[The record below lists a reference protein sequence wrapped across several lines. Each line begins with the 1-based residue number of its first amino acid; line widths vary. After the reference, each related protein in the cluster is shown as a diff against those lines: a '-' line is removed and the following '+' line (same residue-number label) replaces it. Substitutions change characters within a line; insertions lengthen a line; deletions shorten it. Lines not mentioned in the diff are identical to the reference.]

1 MKSARWLNLRS
12 FIASRLSVLGA
23 EKHEAEFNRDS
34 RTWTRQMAQDFL
46 AREQYEKGPA
56 LAMVG
61 MLSAL
66 WSQVEADIA
75 KGSPDFHR
83 LLTAAKAGMIP
94 SALPAM
100 AGPGGYS
107 IDQLASLMGPSLY
120 QMPDFSLFQNEL
132 KGYNEVVRW
141 PLYSTKSYPT
151 TGTAQLTFYDQSE
164 GLATNGRADTNMQAA
179 GQLPG
184 NQMHVAHSLRIF
196 PIAPKASFSAT
207 SVVSAFA
214 AAELLD
220 VLTNLCWAEITV
232 SDKLYL
238 IAAPLT
244 LLPAGQGPGTF
255 HNTSGINTANS
266 FSWANNGHPSNEA
279 IYRLNPPL
287 GILPTRTF
295 LVTNNW
301 KGTPPTVTNA
311 IRFNNN
317 LDGWRLR
324 SVQ

>member
-1 MKSARWLNLRS
+1 MNGIGRWTNVREY
-12 FIASRLSVLGA
+12 IAQRLAAIGA
-23 EKHEAEFNRDS
+23 AKHQAEFLRDS
-34 RTWTRQMAQDFL
+34 RTWSPGMSADFL
-46 AREQYEKGPA
+46 GRTDFQRGPA

-61 MLSAL
+61 MLAAL
-66 WSQVEADIA
+66 YREADR
-75 KGSPDFHR
+75 D
-83 LLTAAKAGMIP
+83 LLTGSGMFRKIALAMGQP
-94 SALPAM
+94 LPAQ
-100 AGPGGYS
+100 GGQGGYS
-107 IDQLASLMGPSLY
+107 AQQLASLMGASLFA
-120 QMPDFSLFQNEL
+120 MPDFSLFQNEL

-141 PLYSTKSYPT
+141 PLYSTKSYPAA
-151 TGTAQLTFYDQSE
+151 GTAQLTFFDQSE

-184 NQMHVAHSLRIF
+184 NQMHVAHSLRIL

-207 SVVSAFA
+207 TVVGPFA
-214 AAELLD
+214 AAEILD
-220 VLTNLCWAEITV
+220 TLVTLSFAEITV

-255 HNTSGINTANS
+255 VNNPGIATANG

-311 IRFNNN
+311 IRYNNN

>member
-1 MKSARWLNLRS
+1 MKATIGSAARWLNLRA
-12 FIASRLSVLGA
+12 FIASRLSEIGA
-23 EKHEAEFNRDS
+23 ERHAAEFTRDS
-34 RTWTRQMAQDFL
+34 RTWTRQMAEDFL
-46 AREQYEKGPA
+46 GREGAERGPA
-56 LAMVG
+56 LGMAG
-61 MLSAL
+61 MLTRLYEKADADLRTGSREFLSILKAL
-66 WSQVEADIA
+66 GQ
-75 KGSPDFHR
+75 P
-83 LLTAAKAGMIP
+83 
-94 SALPAM
+94 LPAQ
-100 AGPGGYS
+100 GGQGGFGS
-107 IDQLASLMGPSLY
+107 DQLAALMGPGLF

-151 TGTAQLTFYDQSE
+151 AGTSQLTFFDQSE

-184 NQMHVAHSLRIF
+184 NQMHVAHSLRVF
-196 PIAPKASFSAT
+196 PIAPKASFDAVT
-207 SVVSAFA
+207 VVSAVGFA
-214 AAELLD
+214 EMLD
-220 VLTNLCWAEITV
+220 VLTNLCWAEVTV

-244 LLPAGQGPGTF
+244 LLPAGQGPGTIF
-255 HNTSGINTANS
+255 ATSGINTAHS
-266 FSWANNGHPSNEA
+266 AGWANNGEPSNQA

-295 LVTNNW
+295 LITNNW

-324 SVQ
+324 AVQ

>member
-1 MKSARWLNLRS
+1 MNTSRWLNLRR
-12 FIASRLSVLGA
+12 FIASRLVQMGA
-23 EKHEAEFNRDS
+23 AKHEAEFNRDS
-34 RTWTRQMAQDFL
+34 RTWTATMAQDFL
-46 AREQYEKGPA
+46 ARESVERGPA
-56 LAMVG
+56 LAMAG
-61 MLSAL
+61 
-66 WSQVEADIA
+66 
-75 KGSPDFHR
+75 
-83 LLTAAKAGMIP
+83 LLTRLYEAADHDLRNGSREFLAALKGIGAP
-94 SALPAM
+94 LPAM
-100 AGPGGYS
+100 AGPGGFTT
-107 IDQLASLMGPSLY
+107 DQLASLMGSSLY
-120 QMPDFSLFQNEL
+120 QMPDFTLFQNEL

-141 PLYSTKSYPT
+141 PLYATKSYPT
-151 TGTAQLTFYDQSE
+151 GGVAQLTFFDQSE

-184 NQMHVAHSLRIF
+184 NQMHVAHSLRVF
-196 PIAPKASFSAT
+196 PIAPPASFDATTVASA
-207 SVVSAFA
+207 VGF
-214 AAELLD
+214 LD
-220 VLTNLCWAEITV
+220 MLNILTNLCWAEVTV

-244 LLPAGQGPGTF
+244 LLPAGQGPGTVF
-255 HNTSGINTANS
+255 ATSGINTAHS
-266 FSWANNGHPSNEA
+266 AGWANNGDPSNQA

-311 IRFNNN
+311 IRVNNN

>member
-1 MKSARWLNLRS
+1 M
-12 FIASRLSVLGA
+12 GA
-23 EKHEAEFNRDS
+23 ERHESEFLRNS
-34 RTWTRQMAQDFL
+34 STWSKKMAQDFMGC
-46 AREQYEKGPA
+46 EQVERGPA
-56 LAMVG
+56 IGMAAM
-61 MLSAL
+61 
-66 WSQVEADIA
+66 
-75 KGSPDFHR
+75 
-83 LLTAAKAGMIP
+83 LTALYKQADADLRTGSREFYALLKHLGQP
-94 SALPAM
+94 LPAM
-100 AGPGGYS
+100 AGPGGYDVS
-107 IDQLASLMGPSLY
+107 QLASLVGAGLY
-120 QMPDFSLFQNEL
+120 QMPDFTLFQNEL

-151 TGTAQLTFYDQSE
+151 GGVAQLTFFDQSE

-184 NQMHVAHSLRIF
+184 NQMHIAHALRVF
-196 PIAPKASFSAT
+196 PIAPKASFS
-207 SVVSAFA
+207 SLVVASAFG
-214 AAELLD
+214 AAEQLD
-220 VLTNLCWAEITV
+220 ILTNLCWAEITV

-255 HNTSGINTANS
+255 VSTSGINTANS
-266 FSWANNGHPSNEA
+266 FAWANNGHPSNEA

-311 IRFNNN
+311 IRVNNN

-324 SVQ
+324 AVQ

>member
-1 MKSARWLNLRS
+1 MNAIGRWQNLRS
-12 FIASRLSVLGA
+12 FIASRLSEIGGERHV
-23 EKHEAEFNRDS
+23 AEFNRDS
-34 RTWTRQMAQDFL
+34 RTWSKGMAQDFL
-46 AREQYEKGPA
+46 GRESFERGPA
-56 LAMVG
+56 LGMAA
-61 MLSAL
+61 MLSRL
-66 WSQVEADIA
+66 WEGAEQDIRR
-75 KGSPDFHR
+75 GSPEFRRIMHT
-83 LLTAAKAGMIP
+83 LLGEP
-94 SALPAM
+94 LPAV
-100 AGPGGYS
+100 GGGGQLTT
-107 IDQLASLMGPSLY
+107 DQLASLVGPGVY
-120 QMPDFSLFQNEL
+120 NMPDFSLFQNEL

-151 TGTAQLTFYDQSE
+151 GGTAQLTFFDQSE

-196 PIAPKASFSAT
+196 PIAPKTSFSSLIVA
-207 SVVSAFA
+207 SAFA

-220 VLTNLCWAEITV
+220 ILTNLCWAEVTV

-255 HNTSGINTANS
+255 VNTSGIVTANS
-266 FSWANNGHPSNEA
+266 FAWANNGHPSNEA

-311 IRFNNN
+311 IRVNNN

-324 SVQ
+324 AVQ

>member
-1 MKSARWLNLRS
+1 MKATLGSVGRWLNLRS
-12 FIASRLSVLGA
+12 FIAQRLSEMGA
-23 EKHEAEFNRDS
+23 AKHEAEFNRDS
-34 RTWTRQMAQDFL
+34 RTWSKSMMQDFM
-46 AREQYEKGPA
+46 ARESVERGPA
-56 LAMVG
+56 LGMAAM
-61 MLSAL
+61 LTRLYAEA
-66 WSQVEADIA
+66 EADIA
-75 KGSPDFHR
+75 AGSPIFKS
-83 LLTAAKAGMIP
+83 LLRGMGAP
-94 SALPAM
+94 LPAM
-100 AGPGGYS
+100 AGPAGVGL
-107 IDQLASLMGPSLY
+107 DQLASLVGPGLY

-151 TGTAQLTFYDQSE
+151 GGTAQLTFFDQSE

-196 PIAPKASFSAT
+196 PIAPKTSFSSLIVA
-207 SVVSAFA
+207 SAFG

-220 VLTNLCWAEITV
+220 ILTNLCWAEITV

-255 HNTSGINTANS
+255 VNTSGIVTANS

-311 IRFNNN
+311 IRVNNN

-324 SVQ
+324 AVQ

>member
-1 MKSARWLNLRS
+1 MNAIGRWTNVRE
-12 FIASRLSVLGA
+12 FIRTRLTQIGASRHESEFLRNSQTWSKDMGA
-23 EKHEAEFNRDS
+23 
-34 RTWTRQMAQDFL
+34 DFL
-46 AREQYEKGPA
+46 ARTGEGYEKGPA
-56 LAMVG
+56 LAMAG
-61 MLSAL
+61 MLAHL
-66 WSQVEADIA
+66 YAEAD
-75 KGSPDFHR
+75 R
-83 LLTAAKAGMIP
+83 
-94 SALPAM
+94 ALRSGDPTFYRIMRAMGQPMPAQ
-100 AGPGGYS
+100 AGPGGYTA
-107 IDQLASLMGPSLY
+107 DQLASLMGPSLF

-141 PLYSTKSYPT
+141 PLYSTKPYPAA
-151 TGTAQLTFYDQSE
+151 GISQLTFFDQSE

-196 PIAPKASFSAT
+196 PIAPKTSFS
-207 SVVSAFA
+207 SLVVASAFA
-214 AAELLD
+214 AAEQLD
-220 VLTNLCWAEITV
+220 ILINLSWCEITI

-255 HNTSGINTANS
+255 ASTSGINTANS
-266 FSWANNGHPSNEA
+266 FAWANNGHPSNEA

-295 LVTNNW
+295 LVSNNW
-301 KGTPPTVTNA
+301 KGTPPTVTNP
-311 IRFNNN
+311 IRDNNN

-324 SVQ
+324 AVQ

>member
-1 MKSARWLNLRS
+1 MKAIGRWLNLRS
-12 FIASRLSVLGA
+12 FIASRLSEIGG
-23 EKHEAEFNRDS
+23 EKHFAEFNRDS
-34 RTWTRQMAQDFL
+34 RTWSKGMAQDFMG
-46 AREQYEKGPA
+46 RETFERGPA
-56 LAMVG
+56 LG
-61 MLSAL
+61 MAALLSRLYAGA
-66 WSQVEADIA
+66 EADIRI
-75 KGSPDFHR
+75 GSPDFRRIMHT
-83 LLTAAKAGMIP
+83 LMGEP
-94 SALPAM
+94 LPAM
-100 AGPGGYS
+100 AGPGGFAV
-107 IDQLASLMGPSLY
+107 DQLASLMGPGLY

-151 TGTAQLTFYDQSE
+151 TGTAQLTFFDQSE

-196 PIAPKASFSAT
+196 PIAAKA
-207 SVVSAFA
+207 AFA
-214 AAELLD
+214 ATTVAGALAAGELLD

-255 HNTSGINTANS
+255 QSTSGINTSNS

-301 KGTPPTVTNA
+301 KGTPPTVTAA

-324 SVQ
+324 AVQ

>member
-1 MKSARWLNLRS
+1 MNAIGRWLNVKD
-12 FIASRLSVLGA
+12 FIRTRLVTMGA
-23 EKHEAEFNRDS
+23 GKHESEFSADS
-34 RTWTRQMAQDFL
+34 RSWSRQMGADFL
-46 AREQYEKGPA
+46 ERKDYEKGPA
-56 LAMVG
+56 LAMAG
-61 MLSAL
+61 LLTSLYRSADLDMLR
-66 WSQVEADIA
+66 
-75 KGSPDFHR
+75 GSPEFRRIMHS
-83 LLTAAKAGMIP
+83 LMGEP
-94 SALPAM
+94 LPAVGG
-100 AGPGGYS
+100 AGQLTT
-107 IDQLASLMGPSLY
+107 DQLASLVGPGVY

-151 TGTAQLTFYDQSE
+151 TGTAQLTFFDQSE

-184 NQMHVAHSLRIF
+184 NQMHVAHALRIF
-196 PIAPKASFSAT
+196 PIAPKASVVAT
-207 SVVSAFA
+207 TVAGAVA
-214 AAELLD
+214 AGELAD
-220 VLTNLCWAEITV
+220 VLTNLCWAEVTV

-244 LLPAGQGPGTF
+244 LLPAGQGFSTFFNNPGIL
-255 HNTSGINTANS
+255 NAGS
-266 FSWANNGHPSNEA
+266 FGWVNNGEPQNNA

-301 KGTPPTVTNA
+301 KGTPPTVTAA

>member
-1 MKSARWLNLRS
+1 MMTQRWLNLRS
-12 FIASRLSVLGA
+12 FIASRLMQMGA
-23 EKHEAEFNRDS
+23 TKHEAEFNRDS
-34 RTWTRQMAQDFL
+34 RTWSRQMAEDFL
-46 AREQYEKGPA
+46 AREGVERGPA
-56 LAMVG
+56 LAMAG
-61 MLSAL
+61 
-66 WSQVEADIA
+66 
-75 KGSPDFHR
+75 
-83 LLTAAKAGMIP
+83 LLTRLYEAADRDLSRGSRDFLAALKAIGAP
-94 SALPAM
+94 LPAM
-100 AGPGGYS
+100 AGPGGFTT
-107 IDQLASLMGPSLY
+107 DQLASLMGSSLY
-120 QMPDFSLFQNEL
+120 QMPDFTLFQNEL

-151 TGTAQLTFYDQSE
+151 GGVAQLTFFDQSE

-196 PIAPKASFSAT
+196 PIAPPASFDSTA
-207 SVVSAFA
+207 VVSAVGFLD
-214 AAELLD
+214 LLNI
-220 VLTNLCWAEITV
+220 LTNLCWAEVTV

-244 LLPAGQGPGTF
+244 LLPAGQGPGTTF
-255 HNTSGINTANS
+255 QTSGINTAHS
-266 FSWANNGHPSNEA
+266 AAWANNGDPSNQA

-311 IRFNNN
+311 IRVNNN